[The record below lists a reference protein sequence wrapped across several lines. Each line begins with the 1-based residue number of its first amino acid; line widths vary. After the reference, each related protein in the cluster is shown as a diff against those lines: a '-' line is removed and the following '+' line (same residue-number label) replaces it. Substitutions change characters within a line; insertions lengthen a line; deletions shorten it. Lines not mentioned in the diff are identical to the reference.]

1 MCGIAGIINLHGITD
16 TDKAL
21 LGMMSER
28 IKHRGPDG
36 DGVFYDNNIG
46 LAHRRLSIID
56 VTKKGCQ
63 PMSYMG
69 RYTITF
75 NGEIYN
81 YIELRNELKSK
92 GYTFES
98 NSDTEVI
105 LACYDCCKEECVKL
119 FNGMWAFA
127 IYDKCENSVFI
138 SRDRYGV
145 KPIHYYIG
153 DGYLIFAS
161 EIKALLCD
169 NRIKRIAND
178 ELIYDFLADSL
189 LDHTNQTCFKNI
201 HKVPPASYTTIC
213 IDEPIRSIKFIK
225 YYDVDFSQKDELLH
239 IDEAKIE
246 FRNIFEDSI
255 KKRLRSDV
263 PVGTCL
269 SGGLDSSSIV
279 IAVNKNFEIQKI
291 EQHTFSFIPS
301 DRKLNE
307 RKYIE
312 SVLHGRKIIPH
323 YITDDFFD
331 IEKDFYELVE
341 SQEEPFRTMSMFAG
355 YLVYKEARKNGIT
368 VLLDGQGADEILC
381 GYRKSRIY
389 YIKQLLK
396 KHKYLTASKELV
408 SSISQFETT
417 SSFKADFEK
426 IRKIFNKREEYKS
439 NYLKKDFLNK
449 YSSKDIYGTGD
460 FQNSDVKLI
469 SLPILL
475 RYVDRNSMAVSI
487 ESRLPFLD
495 YRLVDLSAKFPLSF
509 NIRNGYSKYI
519 MRQSLDLPV
528 SVKTRKSKFGF
539 VVPET
544 MWIKK
549 YKEFFIGFFDI
560 KRFRAGKYID
570 REAVVKNWD
579 RLVDGIDKNLLF
591 RMISVAAWMEMYEV
605 QN

>member
-1 MCGIAGIINLHGITD
+1 MCGIAGIINSHGITD
-16 TDKAL
+16 TDKIL
-21 LGMMSER
+21 LCTMSER

-36 DGVFYDNNIG
+36 DGVFYDNKIG

-63 PMSYMG
+63 PMSYIG

-81 YIELRNELKSK
+81 YIELRNELNSK

-105 LACYDCCKEECVKL
+105 LACYDCYGAECVKL

-127 IYDKCENSVFI
+127 IYDKYENTVFI

-153 DGYLIFAS
+153 DEYLIFAS

-169 NRIKRIAND
+169 KRIKRVAND
-178 ELIYDFLADSL
+178 ELIYDFLVDSL

-201 HKVPPASYTTIC
+201 YKVPPASYVIIR
-213 IDEPIRSIKFIK
+213 IDEPIGSINFIK
-225 YYDVDFSQKDELLH
+225 YYDVNFSKKDESMH
-239 IDEAKIE
+239 IDDAKIE

-269 SGGLDSSSIV
+269 SGGIDSSSIV
-279 IAVNKNFEIQKI
+279 MAVNKTFGAQEI
-291 EQHTFSFIPS
+291 EQHTFSFTPS
-301 DRKLNE
+301 DKNLNE
-307 RKYIE
+307 REYIE
-312 SVLHGRKIIPH
+312 DVLYGRKIIPH
-323 YITDDFFD
+323 YITDDSFE
-331 IEKDFYELVE
+331 IEKDFCKLVE

-355 YLVYKEARKNGIT
+355 YLVYKEARKNGIV

-408 SSISQFETT
+408 SSVSQFETT

-426 IRKIFNKREEYKS
+426 IRKIINRRKEYKS
-439 NYLKKDFLNK
+439 KYLKDDFLNQHN
-449 YSSKDIYGTGD
+449 SKNIYGTGD

-475 RYVDRNSMAVSI
+475 RYVDRNSMAVSV

-495 YRLVDLSAKFPLSF
+495 YRLVDLCAKFPLSF

-519 MRQSLDLPV
+519 MRQSLDLPD
-528 SVKTRKSKFGF
+528 SIKNRKSKFGF

-549 YKEFFIGFFDI
+549 YKQFFIGFFDME
-560 KRFRAGKYID
+560 RFRAGKYID
-570 REAVVKNWD
+570 REAVVENWD
-579 RLVDGIDKNLLF
+579 KLVDGIDKNLLF
-591 RMISVAAWMEMYEV
+591 RMISVAAWMEIYKV